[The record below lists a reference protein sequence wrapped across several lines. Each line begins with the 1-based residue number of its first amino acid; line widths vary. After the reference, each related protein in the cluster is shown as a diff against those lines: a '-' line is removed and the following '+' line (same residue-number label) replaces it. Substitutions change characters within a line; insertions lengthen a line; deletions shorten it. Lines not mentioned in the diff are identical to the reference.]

1 MSTLVKY
8 LLALVLQITG
18 GEPPQDPISW
28 NPQIETC
35 TEYRLEQLNPH
46 YIISRDEILSLQNSV
61 GI

>member
-18 GEPPQDPISW
+18 GEPEADPISW
-28 NPQIETC
+28 NPGVETC
-35 TEYRLEQLNPH
+35 TEYRLQQLNPH
-46 YIISRDEILSLQNSV
+46 YIISRDEVLSLQNSV